1 MASLHDFQTA
11 KVRQAAKQ
19 DVRDA
24 AAALS
29 DAQAQADEDCG
40 VGISIA
46 ITSRIRAAEKWFE
59 KARAALRAIDPT
71 STE

>member
-1 MASLHDFQTA
+1 LASLHDFQTA

-19 DVRDA
+19 ELRHA
-24 AAALS
+24 EAELM
-29 DAQAQADEDCG
+29 DAQSQADEDCG

-46 ITSRIRAAEKWFE
+46 VISRIRAAEKRVE